1 MIKASQKHMMDK
13 AHQFNLAETPVS
25 SFMVT
30 KFVTLR
36 ENFSIRST
44 IETFRIH
51 HISGAPIV
59 DEKGQLLGIV
69 SEYDLLI
76 QAATKKLSAGI
87 DFNVEVKYA
96 YPNTT
101 LKEVLI
107 LLYKERLK
115 WIPVIDVNQ
124 VVVGVVSRIDVLNF
138 ISENNSET

>member
-1 MIKASQKHMMDK
+1 MINTSHKNMMDK
-13 AHQFNLAETPVS
+13 AHHFNLADSPVS

-30 KFVTLR
+30 KFVSLR
-36 ENFSIRST
+36 ENYSIRST

-51 HISGAPIV
+51 HISGAPVV

-76 QAATKKLSAGI
+76 QSASKKLGSVI
-87 DFNVEVKYA
+87 DFKLDVKYA
-96 YPNTT
+96 YPDTT

-115 WIPVIDVNQ
+115 WIPVIDKNQ
-124 VVVGVVSRIDVLNF
+124 YVLGIVARIDVLNF
-138 ISENNSET
+138 IADQSQD